1 MSAAGA
7 FSSLVALNRVHLF
20 PVSTW
25 YQLLA
30 AVLIGF
36 TVYFFVLAGIGELTR
51 EDVRRIGHSL
61 SLPHRLV
68 EMLARIPWRAQSPYS
83 LSHRPCSGPGVE
95 HDRAPRALHGG
106 AGAPRDPGP
115 RGTVARGGK
124 GQDRTLTS
132 SGVVG
137 GRLFGVVSRRATA
150 PLRRR
155 MRGLPHFCRFSRFA
169 ELKPLPSLFAARPH
183 PWFT

>member
-1 MSAAGA
+1 MAILLSSTAALALNTYFMETLIRVHIHPGSIAGITVSAAGA

-68 EMLARIPWRAQSPYS
+68 EMLARIPWRAQSPY
-83 LSHRPCSGPGVE
+83 LSPIDLAR
-95 HDRAPRALHGG
+95 
-106 AGAPRDPGP
+106 
-115 RGTVARGGK
+115 ARGLSTTELPEPFTGVRELPEILVPEEPLPEEGK
-124 GQDRTLTS
+124 GRT
-132 SGVVG
+132 G
-137 GRLFGVVSRRATA
+137 
-150 PLRRR
+150 P
-155 MRGLPHFCRFSRFA
+155 
-169 ELKPLPSLFAARPH
+169 
-183 PWFT
+183 